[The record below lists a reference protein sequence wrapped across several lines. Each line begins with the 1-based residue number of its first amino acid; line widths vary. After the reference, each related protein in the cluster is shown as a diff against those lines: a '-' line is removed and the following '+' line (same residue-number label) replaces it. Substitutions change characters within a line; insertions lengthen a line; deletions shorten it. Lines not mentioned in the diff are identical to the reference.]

1 MTEKKQFN
9 NKEPKKQSFAG
20 LAEELFRWYGE
31 ETFPANVSGDA
42 AYILQA
48 QRQRLRKKGL
58 EMEYAM
64 TSQDFFDE
72 KKNGKVNMLFFCI
85 YPCRQKNQKLCH

>member
-58 EMEYAM
+58 
-64 TSQDFFDE
+64 
-72 KKNGKVNMLFFCI
+72 
-85 YPCRQKNQKLCH
+85 